1 MAARPQAA
9 EPATAVRPAVAVF
22 VKTPG
27 LSPVKTRLGRVLG
40 RRRAERAYRLAA
52 ECVGRAIA
60 DSGLP
65 GYWAVAEPDGMDD
78 ARWAGMPRL
87 AQGAGSLGERMA
99 RVLAALRAQHGAG
112 ILVGADLPQ
121 IRAGELRVA
130 ARWLHGPGPAH
141 VLGPARDGGFWL
153 YGANVRRPAGAWAG
167 VPYGAP
173 DTARRFVR
181 AMGHGRWK
189 RMARRTDL
197 DRAEDIPH
205 VLQELRVLE
214 TPSPAQ
220 RRLADWLATLPE

>member
-1 MAARPQAA
+1 
-9 EPATAVRPAVAVF
+9 
-22 VKTPG
+22 
-27 LSPVKTRLGRVLG
+27 
-40 RRRAERAYRLAA
+40 
-52 ECVGRAIA
+52 
-60 DSGLP
+60 
-65 GYWAVAEPDGMDD
+65 MDD

-87 AQGAGSLGERMA
+87 AQGPGSLGERMA
-99 RVLAALRAQHGAG
+99 RVIAALQARHGAG

-121 IRAGELRVA
+121 MRADELRAA
-130 ARWLHGPGPAH
+130 ARWLHGPAPAH

-153 YGANVRRPAGAWAG
+153 YGANIRRHAGAWTG

-197 DRAEDIPH
+197 DRAGDIPG
-205 VLQELRVLE
+205 VLSELRALD
-214 TPSPAQ
+214 TPSPVQ